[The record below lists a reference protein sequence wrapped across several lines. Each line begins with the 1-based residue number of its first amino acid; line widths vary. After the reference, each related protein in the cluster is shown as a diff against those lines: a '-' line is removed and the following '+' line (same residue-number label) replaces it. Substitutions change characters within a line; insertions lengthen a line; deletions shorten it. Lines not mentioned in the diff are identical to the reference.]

1 METSEEKVRR
11 LEEEK
16 RQLIERIERLEQQ
29 NKKFQIV
36 MKYST
41 KINFSQL
48 KRTRKWKLKNDI
60 KGVIK
65 QLNEQLVSYNISIT
79 RLAIAL
85 NRENLEPILEF
96 QNENKSYSDDF
107 NLYYKDVLGL
117 SDATLY
123 NIKKKKKQTKC

>member
-1 METSEEKVRR
+1 
-11 LEEEK
+11 
-16 RQLIERIERLEQQ
+16 
-29 NKKFQIV
+29 
-36 MKYST
+36 
-41 KINFSQL
+41 
-48 KRTRKWKLKNDI
+48 
-60 KGVIK
+60 
-65 QLNEQLVSYNISIT
+65 LNEQLVSYNISIT

-123 NIKKKKKQTKC
+123 NIKKRKKQLNAEFTIVENGDRYNTDPVQKIKDIVNSLWRTAKKNTKRS